1 MGYQVQ
7 LLFRIS
13 QHIRDAQLIGSFI
26 EYLGCGRYAPVTGY
40 NHGVFVVSGFTNI
53 STKIIPLFKKY
64 PLHGSKAKDFEDFC
78 KIAELI
84 ESKVHLTQEGL
95 EQIRLIESIMNNA
108 RSN

>member
-1 MGYQVQ
+1 MDIKFT

-13 QHIRDAQLIGSFI
+13 QHIRDAELIGSFI

-40 NHGVFVVSGFTNI
+40 NHGVFVVSGFPNI
-53 STKIIPLFKKY
+53 LTKIIPLLKKY

-84 ESKVHLTQEGL
+84 VAPPPKY
-95 EQIRLIESIMNNA
+95 I
-108 RSN
+108 

>member
-1 MGYQVQ
+1 VGYQVQ

-13 QHIRDAQLIGSFI
+13 QHIRDDQLIGSFI

-40 NHGVFVVSGFTNI
+40 NHGVFAVSAFTNI
-53 STKIIPLFKKY
+53 LAKIIPLFKKY
-64 PLHGSKAKDFEDFC
+64 PLHGSKAKDFEDFL

-95 EQIRLIESIMNNA
+95 EQIRLIESRMNNA
-108 RSN
+108 RPN